1 MKMKKRLLTC
11 VAGLALLASCSLNI
25 ETGVDETRKG
35 SDAAAV
41 GFSVYVNRGVTT
53 KAGWEGDLTTESLQA
68 DASGGFGVLAYY
80 GTGVRYN
87 ETSKPDFMYNQQVK
101 YDAGNH
107 VWSYAPLKY
116 WPNEQG
122 SLLTFFAYAPFVPVA
137 PETGLVT
144 DAGQADAG
152 ILGLSRRTASGD
164 PLVLYG
170 TDFTPG
176 QGVDLCWGVASD
188 GHPFID
194 QVKPGANEP
203 VPFEFQHALAQ
214 VNVTIDTDI
223 DPEYTD
229 AGLAKG
235 TRVYVR
241 SVTFTGFAAHGALDL
256 NSQKGNPVWFDI
268 AGTGPLRRDPVT
280 IYDGRGDGFEGMA
293 VGANPNEIPAALN
306 RNIVQLLPYSATA
319 LSPGVSK
326 TAVNLFEN
334 SHADASILV
343 IPVNSAP
350 LTVNIVYDVETI
362 DPRVGGLLSDG
373 VTHGVSIENN
383 ITKTVQFTGGVTALS
398 AGRKY
403 VIGLHLGLN
412 SISFD
417 ATMADWDHTDYPPVD
432 VPINTQQIASVSLSE
447 NSATKWIGE
456 TVTTPQVTV
465 RATDGTTLTEGVK
478 ISWSSSDE
486 TVAKVDPETGAITVE
501 GTGMTYIRATAE
513 YDGSTGHANFTLY
526 INKVTGMTLSTH
538 QINTTPKVAQY
549 MTVTVSHTS
558 NGTVSM
564 PDDLNPYIDENFVAF
579 YLNEKTTSSDQ
590 TETTYAYFV
599 MPDGVSTGRDMAVFT
614 LGYPYTGS
622 ASSSYVYITVAAPT
636 TPSTNSFRGYE
647 VSNGFLKWDSNQN
660 KYVISTVIDGEKE
673 DFYFTWSAL
682 KGATLPDGWRVPT
695 VADWSAII
703 KGLCDVNAPI
713 IMNGTVKVHGYC
725 KVEYAILGGVHFL
738 LLAPDGIA
746 ITTTNSDFVS
756 YFGSDNDAYEFDK
769 VQLSETEFNHLLELG
784 CIFLPCSGYYDGN
797 NPVTGEM
804 YYMAQSDGDNKK
816 CLYVP
821 SSGEAINYP
830 SNDYYVP
837 VVLVKKINP

>member
-1 MKMKKRLLTC
+1 MEMKKRLLTC

-87 ETSKPDFMYNQQVK
+87 ETSQPDFMYNQQVR

-107 VWSYAPLKY
+107 AWSYAPLKY

-152 ILGLSRRTASGD
+152 IVGLSRRTASGD

-176 QGVDLCWGVASD
+176 KGVDLCWGVASD

-214 VNVTIDTDI
+214 LNVTIDTDI

-280 IYDGRGDGFEGMA
+280 IYDGRSDGFEGMA
-293 VGANPNEIPAALN
+293 AGANPNEIPAALN
-306 RNIVQLLPYSATA
+306 RNIVQSLPYSSTA

-334 SHADASILV
+334 SLADASILV
-343 IPVNSAP
+343 IPVTGAP
-350 LTVNIVYDVETI
+350 LTVNVVYDVETI

-373 VTHGVSIENN
+373 VTQGVSIENN
-383 ITKTVQFTGGVTALS
+383 ITKTVQFTGDVTTLS

-412 SISFD
+412 SITFD
-417 ATMADWDHTDYPPVD
+417 AAMADWDHTDYPVE
-432 VPINTQQIASVSLSE
+432 VPINTQQIATVLLSE
-447 NSATKWIGE
+447 YSATQWKGE
-456 TVTTPQVTV
+456 NVTTPQVTV
-465 RATDGTTLTEGVK
+465 MATDGTPLTEGVA
-478 ISWSSSDE
+478 ISWSSDNE
-486 TVAKVDPETGAITVE
+486 AVAKVDPETGAIKVI
-501 GTGMTYIRATAE
+501 GTGEATIRVDAE
-513 YDGSTGHANFTLY
+513 CEGSTGQAYFDLY
-526 INKVTGMTLSTH
+526 INEMTGMSLSTH
-538 QINTTPKVAQY
+538 RIETKADSAVF
-549 MTVTVSHTS
+549 MTVKVSHTS
-558 NGTVSM
+558 NGTISM
-564 PDDLNPYIDENFVAF
+564 PDLDPTIDHNVVSFC
-579 YLNEKTTSSDQ
+579 LNEKKTNREQ
-590 TETTYAYFV
+590 TETTYSYYV
-599 MPDGVSTGRDMAVFT
+599 MPNSAGRDTAIFG
-614 LGYPYTGS
+614 LAYPYSWS
-622 ASSSYVYITVAAPT
+622 AYVSFVYINVTAS
-636 TPSTNSFRGYE
+636 TPSTKSFRGYE
-647 VSNGFLKWDSNQN
+647 VSTGFLKKDNDQ
-660 KYVISTVIDGEKE
+660 YVISTAIDGGKGVS
-673 DFYFTWSAL
+673 YFTWSDL
-682 KGATLPDGWRVPT
+682 KEATTLPGGDGWRVPT
-695 VADWSAII
+695 EADWRKII
-703 KGLCDVNAPI
+703 SGTDHDIKIDGLTF
-713 IMNGTVKVHGYC
+713 NGMSGIC
-725 KVEYAILGGVHFL
+725 KLTYAEKSYL
-738 LLAPDGIA
+738 LLVPDGTD
-746 ITTTNSDFVS
+746 ITTTNEAFINS
-756 YFGSDNDAYEFDK
+756 FGFDEYYEFSDAEI
-769 VQLSETEFNHLLELG
+769 STIEFNYLISLG
-784 CIFLPCSGYYDGN
+784 CIFLPCAGYYDGEG
-797 NPVTGEM
+797 TLHSGEM
-804 YYMAQSDGDNKK
+804 YYLAQSDGDNTK

-821 SSGEAINYP
+821 SNDAAVDYPANSNYL
-830 SNDYYVP
+830 P